1 MNESWRA
8 WEEGYIPSN
17 TSLGTKYDKALYR
30 GYTDSTFTTLTEQPD
45 WLGYQGP
52 ILRAEVNDMI
62 EVSLFTT
69 CSMRKYMIKIDS
81 GRLCSSTRC
90 LNFGPI
96 CTPWAS
102 STPKSQ
108 KVVCT
113 GTKPVMLLRAIVFL
127 PAVASCINGIFMH
140 LLTFSQY

>member
-30 GYTDSTFTTLTEQPD
+30 GYTDATFTTLSEQPD

-62 EVSLFTT
+62 EVCLLATPFHRKISYQDLF
-69 CSMRKYMIKIDS
+69 
-81 GRLCSSTRC
+81 
-90 LNFGPI
+90 
-96 CTPWAS
+96 W
-102 STPKSQ
+102 
-108 KVVCT
+108 
-113 GTKPVMLLRAIVFL
+113 
-127 PAVASCINGIFMH
+127 
-140 LLTFSQY
+140 